1 MEEASAHSGC
11 GDNFVGHIRNRGS
24 LSLDKTMMARTKLLL
39 AAVGCS
45 AFLTLVARPSESP
58 LSLRVLYV
66 GHRSM
71 EFEPFLKG
79 HFARVESTPRES
91 FQPQSAKDFDVVLL
105 DWPQSDLARQQRI
118 GTSPLGR
125 REDWS
130 KPTVLLG
137 SAGLNLA
144 VTWKVKGGCG

>member
-1 MEEASAHSGC
+1 MS
-11 GDNFVGHIRNRGS
+11 V
-24 LSLDKTMMARTKLLL
+24 LKMMMGRTKILL

-45 AFLTLVARPSESP
+45 ALLTLDARPSESA
-58 LSLRVLYV
+58 LSLRVLYI
-66 GHRSM
+66 GHRPS

-79 HFARVESTPRES
+79 HFAKVESTPRES

-105 DWPQSDLARQQRI
+105 DWPQSDLERQQRV
-118 GTSPLGR
+118 GTSPLGKR
-125 REDWS
+125 DEWA

-144 VTWKVKGGCG
+144 VAWKVYGGSG